1 MLFGIGCLFHVYGRQ
16 SGIYHK
22 RQVITTLSK
31 TYSNEYFSID
41 YPTGYEVEA
50 SFPTKPVGIEE
61 LKDMTPEAIQSLL
74 PNELYINPD
83 ISNQYWEK
91 PEIYIVLSRH
101 KLDFPLRL
109 MMGLSIETKE
119 KEQNGGME
127 YIGCTEVDS
136 INFAGYPAFTVDFA
150 YRASICDTLIQH
162 QIIVQKPNY
171 ELYYINAKYN
181 LRNSRA
187 EKLGEEIISIFKF
200 K

>member
-1 MLFGIGCLFHVYGRQ
+1 
-16 SGIYHK
+16 
-22 RQVITTLSK
+22 
-31 TYSNEYFSID
+31 
-41 YPTGYEVEA
+41 
-50 SFPTKPVGIEE
+50 
-61 LKDMTPEAIQSLL
+61 MTPEAIQSLL

-136 INFAGYPAFTVDFA
+136 INFAGYPALTVDFA